1 MKVKIIRTDTVWSLE
16 EKINELLKDANDS
29 QIIDI
34 KYQGVGNH
42 PAYSTDYPSAML
54 IVRDDYYE
62 VIKYRF

>member
-42 PAYSTDYPSAML
+42 PAYSTDYPSALVIMSN
-54 IVRDDYYE
+54 DYYE